1 MSKKN
6 IRDRSAVMFMSEVM
20 SDVHFLVGGGC
31 CGSSSP
37 DGSSS
42 PEGEESSP
50 SSSSSPRMRIPA
62 HKYVL
67 ATASSVFFAM
77 FYGPLAERKD
87 EIEIPDVE
95 PSAFIIMLR

>member
-77 FYGPLAERKD
+77 FYGPLAERKE